1 MTEIV
6 NYHFYISSE
15 NRTTGTT
22 SNFTYTLVK
31 PIILTNPAHHLEIK
45 IKQCTI
51 PYSFTQVFAPY
62 NVMTFNYNV
71 NGTYVSPTAISGG
84 TNYFG
89 LTITIAE
96 ASYNITTLL
105 AEISTKLLA
114 VLGFGSA
121 LSSNFTYN
129 ASTGKATLGLTGT
142 SNVWVQFLTTN
153 DIAKMIGITSL
164 AYFGRSGVTSVNVT
178 SQQPVNVSP
187 VTNLYIR
194 SNILKQTTAYE
205 NVYLQNDM
213 SNVLLQVPIKT
224 LPNTWIM
231 YSNELDIRSRL
242 TNSTVDTIQ
251 FQLSDNRGYDLS
263 LQNLPMYIMFSVYEI
278 RGDLVNENSSYNA
291 MKQIDLFSNQM
302 LNDIGTASDLLLSDL
317 NSSGASNVP
326 VAQIPEINLR
336 TAPINTEPSEQTVA
350 IPQPISLYQPKRQD
364 GIRLS

>member
-1 MTEIV
+1 
-6 NYHFYISSE
+6 
-15 NRTTGTT
+15 
-22 SNFTYTLVK
+22 
-31 PIILTNPAHHLEIK
+31 
-45 IKQCTI
+45 
-51 PYSFTQVFAPY
+51 VFAPY

-89 LTITIAE
+89 LTITISE

-224 LPNTWIM
+224 LPNTWVM
-231 YSNELDIRSRL
+231 YTNELDIRSRL
-242 TNSTVDTIQ
+242 TNSTIDTIQ
-251 FQLSDNRGYDLS
+251 FQLGDNRGYDLS

-302 LNDIGTASDLLLSDL
+302 LNDVGTASDLLLSDL
-317 NSSGASNVP
+317 NSGATNVP
-326 VAQIPEINLR
+326 IAQIPEINLR
-336 TAPINTEPSEQTVA
+336 TAPINTEPSEQTVP
-350 IPQPISLYQPKRQD
+350 IPQPISLYQPKKND
-364 GIRLS
+364 TIRLS

>member
-1 MTEIV
+1 
-6 NYHFYISSE
+6 
-15 NRTTGTT
+15 
-22 SNFTYTLVK
+22 
-31 PIILTNPAHHLEIK
+31 
-45 IKQCTI
+45 
-51 PYSFTQVFAPY
+51 VFAPY

-84 TNYFG
+84 TNFFG

-121 LSSNFTYN
+121 LSTNFTYN
-129 ASTGKATLGLTGT
+129 ASTGKATLGLTGS

-153 DIAKMIGITSL
+153 DVAKMIGITSL
-164 AYFGRSGVTSVNVT
+164 AYFGRSGVTTVNVT

-205 NVYLQNDM
+205 NVYLQNDA
-213 SNVLLQVPIKT
+213 SNILLQVPIRT

-231 YSNELDIRSRL
+231 YTNELDIRSRL

-251 FQLSDNRGYDLS
+251 FQLGDNRGYDLS
-263 LQNLPMYIMFSVYEI
+263 LQNLPMYMMISIYEM
-278 RGDLVNENSSYNA
+278 RADLINENSSYNA

-317 NSSGASNVP
+317 NSGASNVP
-326 VAQIPEINLR
+326 IAQIPEINLR
-336 TAPINTEPSEQTVA
+336 TAPINTEPSEQAVA
-350 IPQPISLYQPKRQD
+350 VPAPISLYQPKKND
-364 GIRLS
+364 TIRLS